1 MNWLDIVLVLIFA
14 AGLVGGYRQGLL
26 RQALSLGAIA
36 AGLVLGT
43 YLQLPLVGLFA
54 FTYPDTAA
62 TTIETAAFLVAVTVL
77 VTGLEILHRK
87 ALPETRLAA
96 IGVLDRVAG
105 LLVSAVAV
113 FLQLSIVVLV
123 LNSVVSMSW
132 PIGET
137 IRLMFVRGIK
147 SSMLVPLLYNVL
159 VAMVRFVGA
168 LLPEGGPK
176 FLKLM

>member
-1 MNWLDIVLVLIFA
+1 MDVVLVLIFA

-26 RQALSLGAIA
+26 RQTMSLGAIA
-36 AGLVLGT
+36 AGLILGT
-43 YLQLPLVGLFA
+43 YLHVPLARLFA

-62 TTIETAAFLVAVTVL
+62 TTVETAAYLVAVTVL

-87 ALPETRLAA
+87 AVPETRLAA

-105 LLVSAVAV
+105 LLVSVVAV
-113 FLQLSIVVLV
+113 YLQLSIVALV
-123 LNSVVSMSW
+123 LNSLVSISW

>member
-1 MNWLDIVLVLIFA
+1 MNWLDVVLVLIFA

-26 RQALSLGAIA
+26 RQAMSLGAIA
-36 AGLVLGT
+36 AGLILGT

-62 TTIETAAFLVAVTVL
+62 TTIETSAFLVAVTLL

-87 ALPETRLAA
+87 VVPETRLVGA
-96 IGVLDRVAG
+96 GVLDRVAG
-105 LLVSAVAV
+105 LLVSVVAV

-123 LNSVVSMSW
+123 LNSLVSMSW

-147 SSMLVPLLYNVL
+147 GSTLVPVLYNVL
-159 VAMVRFVGA
+159 VSLVRFVGA
-168 LLPEGGPK
+168 LLPEGAPR